1 MAQEDV
7 EKEIEMTAQPARL
20 PTLEERGWRATDLLA
35 NRPFII
41 CVLYLCTYFTFFSC
55 VVGVVLAHVFVE
67 GKTEDW
73 ERSQFQYLIRT
84 FWIMVGAF
92 IIAVFCA
99 IAILLS
105 KGDDGGIFGV
115 LLSALIAFGVMILAA
130 ARTIHAMLNA
140 VRQKPMPRPRTFLI

>member
-1 MAQEDV
+1 
-7 EKEIEMTAQPARL
+7 MTEQPPRL
-20 PTLEERGWRATDLLA
+20 PTPEERGWSAADLLA

-55 VVGVVLAHVFVE
+55 IVGVVLAHVFVE
-67 GKTEDW
+67 GKNEDW

-92 IIAVFCA
+92 VIAVFCA
-99 IAILLS
+99 IAILIS

-115 LLSALIAFGVMILAA
+115 LLAGLIAFGVLILAA
-130 ARTIHAMLNA
+130 ARTVYAMLNA
-140 VRQKPMPRPRTFLI
+140 VRQKPMPRPRTLLI